1 MRKKSPTTLI
11 TEEMIRALSGNPNV
25 EKITE
30 KSIFFTKAF
39 KEKLYKEKETGKPI
53 KEILRENGIDPEILG
68 ESRISGLSYLINM
81 PNKKGRRVK
90 DRLNNEYVRIPIRE
104 DEPVEERV
112 KQLEHELAYTRQEVE
127 FLKKLRMA
135 DMEAQEQWESKH
147 RQE

>member
-11 TEEMIRALSGNPNV
+11 TEDMIRALSGNPNV

-39 KEKLYKEKETGKPI
+39 KEKLYREKETGKPI

-68 ESRISGLSYLINM
+68 ESRVSGLSYLINM
-81 PNKKGRRVK
+81 PNKSGRKVK

>member
-1 MRKKSPTTLI
+1 MRKKSPTTQI
-11 TEEMIRALSGNPNV
+11 TEDMIRALSGNPNV

-39 KEKLYKEKETGKPI
+39 KEKLYREKESGKPI

-81 PNKKGRRVK
+81 PNRKRKGIK
-90 DRLNNEYVRIPIRE
+90 DRLKEEYAGRSKAE

-127 FLKKLRMA
+127 FLKKLRMV